1 MAKDLSPKEQEAM
14 QVLLQDWQDIL
25 RCTTIDQALE
35 RVGIP
40 FTHERRVTIAAFLLE
55 NLEIQGV
62 MRWHPATYILTN
74 DEKLIARALL
84 KHEKNSQPLPAA
96 ADIAQALS
104 LSEQKVQE
112 GLAALAWVG
121 FLRKT
126 KGQEVYLAPDYRQF
140 LTGLGL
146 YYHEV
151 VLESGERFNTNCAL
165 DFFIM
170 VHRPTRQKILASL
183 REGTLPEVSSQMGM
197 STKPVLSI
205 VEGMVEAIQKAAKTQ
220 MWQESLYEDQR
231 ATLNDACGF
240 STERI
245 RIVVERGQLRE
256 VSPEST
262 WYLRG
267 GG

>member
-1 MAKDLSPKEQEAM
+1 MRL
-14 QVLLQDWQDIL
+14 
-25 RCTTIDQALE
+25 AL
-35 RVGIP
+35 
-40 FTHERRVTIAAFLLE
+40 
-55 NLEIQGV
+55 
-62 MRWHPATYILTN
+62 
-74 DEKLIARALL
+74 
-84 KHEKNSQPLPAA
+84 
-96 ADIAQALS
+96 
-104 LSEQKVQE
+104 
-112 GLAALAWVG
+112 
-121 FLRKT
+121 
-126 KGQEVYLAPDYRQF
+126 DYRQF

-170 VHRPTRQKILASL
+170 VHRPTRQKIMAGL

-197 STKPVLSI
+197 SAK
-205 VEGMVEAIQKAAKTQ
+205 MVEAIQNAAKTQ
-220 MWQESLYEDQR
+220 TWQETMHEDQR

-240 STERI
+240 SAERI
-245 RIVVERGQLRE
+245 HIVVEKGRLCE